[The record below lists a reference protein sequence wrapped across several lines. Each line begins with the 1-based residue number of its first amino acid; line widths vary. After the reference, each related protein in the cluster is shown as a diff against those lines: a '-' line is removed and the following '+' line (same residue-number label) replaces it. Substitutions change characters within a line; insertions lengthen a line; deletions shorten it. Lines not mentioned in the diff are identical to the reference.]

1 MPENSTTYVL
11 TNLQGNLK
19 KILGN
24 LYGLRTW
31 LEFGDKNKRQ
41 ASPQQ
46 NNPLRTTDQQHIPA
60 SYFQALPPVEYGF
73 RYL

>member
-1 MPENSTTYVL
+1 MPDNSTTYVM
-11 TNLQGNLK
+11 TNIQGNLK
-19 KILGN
+19 KILGDI
-24 LYGLRTW
+24 YGLRTW

-46 NNPLRTTDQQHIPA
+46 NNLLRTTDQQIKPA
-60 SYFQALPPVEYGF
+60 SYFQALPAVEYGF